1 MLQAEIHDHG
11 NLSESQIYDD
21 LSQIIKSFKSILT
34 YMENISASLYRYE
47 PIIALIDELKE
58 TMRNLSI
65 YTKVYSTPVDNHSEH
80 KK

>member
-21 LSQIIKSFKSILT
+21 LSQIIKSFKTILT

-47 PIIALIDELKE
+47 PITSLI
-58 TMRNLSI
+58 
-65 YTKVYSTPVDNHSEH
+65 
-80 KK
+80 